1 MAVSGSHDRRTY
13 VRLVYSLVS
22 GGHSGVLRVRFGPR
36 NRWLYFLEG
45 RPVLYRSDLAGDQFD
60 HAAIDMGL
68 LTQLRIDELREG
80 LEPDQSLE
88 DAAVASGELTWED
101 LTGFAANRLRLG
113 LGSPLALASGE
124 WAFDARPKLR
134 LHRVDPGLIP
144 DVHSMEALWR
154 GVRQHVDMDEVLPAM
169 TDTSGGIWRPH
180 SDFESRFAGMRVQA
194 PLDQLVEVVGKGT
207 TIDEIFGAVQDT
219 SGDLVRLLW
228 FLESLGLLRRD
239 GHSYEDK
246 LGRRITRAVNRSG
259 RSAPSGR
266 SARPSAR
273 SAGPPSRK
281 RKRTQRRKKPTGDV
295 SLMIAQDYEARMGR
309 DFYGFLGLDREA
321 EGSIIDRACK
331 LLVQR
336 WRPLDTEPAL
346 TREDREKLAQLLRG
360 VQLVWQTLIDP
371 LRRGE
376 YDARLKEGQA
386 PVLEGIHV
394 AVEGADG
401 A

>member
-68 LTQLRIDELREG
+68 LTQLRIDELRQG
-80 LEPDQSLE
+80 LEPNQTLE
-88 DAAVASGELTWED
+88 DAAVASGELTWDD
-101 LTGFAANRLRLG
+101 LTEFAANRLRLG

-124 WAFDARPKLR
+124 WAFDPRPKLR

-169 TDTSGGIWRPH
+169 TDTTGGIWRPH
-180 SDFESRFAGMRVQA
+180 SDFESRFAGMRVQE
-194 PLDQLVEVVGKGT
+194 PLDQLIEVVGKGT
-207 TIDEIFGAVQDT
+207 TIDEIFSTVQDT
-219 SGDLVRLLW
+219 SGDLIRLLW
-228 FLESLGLLRRD
+228 FLEALGLLRRD
-239 GHSYEDK
+239 GRDYEDQ
-246 LGRRITRAVNRSG
+246 LGRRISRAVSRSS
-259 RSAPSGR
+259 RQPPS
-266 SARPSAR
+266 
-273 SAGPPSRK
+273 PPSRK
-281 RKRTQRRKKPTGDV
+281 RKRKTRRKKPPAATATTADTSAMV
-295 SLMIAQDYEARMGR
+295 VRDYEARMGR
-309 DFYGFLGLDREA
+309 DFYGFLGLDSEA
-321 EGSIIDRACK
+321 DGAVVDRACK

-336 WRPLDTEPAL
+336 WRPLGGDAGL
-346 TREDREKLAQLLRG
+346 SREDREKLAQLLRG

-371 LRRGE
+371 LRRSE
-376 YDARLKEGQA
+376 YDARLQEGQA

-401 A
+401 V